1 VAQIHIEREHGL
13 GLEEARRQIDQVAE
27 TLQGQLHAHFH
38 WEGDRL
44 EFDRPGASGVI
55 EVAEDRV
62 TLDIRLGLLLRPLK
76 GTIER
81 TITEQLDSHLA

>member
-1 VAQIHIEREHGL
+1 MARIHIEREHGL

-27 TLQGQLHAHFH
+27 TLRDQLQARFH

-44 EFDRPGASGVI
+44 EFERSGARGVI

>member
-1 VAQIHIEREHGL
+1 MARIHIEREHGL
-13 GLEEARRQIDQVAE
+13 GLAEARRQIDQVAE
-27 TLQGQLHAHFH
+27 TLRNQLQARFH

-44 EFDRPGASGVI
+44 EFERSGAHGVI

>member
-1 VAQIHIEREHGL
+1 L
-13 GLEEARRQIDQVAE
+13 
-27 TLQGQLHAHFH
+27 
-38 WEGDRL
+38 
-44 EFDRPGASGVI
+44 
-55 EVAEDRV
+55 AEDRV

>member
-1 VAQIHIEREHGL
+1 MAHIHIEREHGL
-13 GLEEARRQIDQVAE
+13 GLEEARRQIDLVAE
-27 TLQGQLHAHFH
+27 TLQGELQARFH

-44 EFDRPGASGVI
+44 EFERPGASGVI
-55 EVAEDRV
+55 AVAADRV

-81 TITEQLDSHLA
+81 TITEQLDTHLA

>member
-1 VAQIHIEREHGL
+1 VARIHIERQHGL
-13 GLEEARRQIDQVAE
+13 GLEEARRQIDQVAD
-27 TLQGQLHAHFH
+27 TLRDQLQARFH

-44 EFDRPGASGVI
+44 EFERPGAHGVI
-55 EVAEDRV
+55 EVAENRV
-62 TLDIRLGLLLRPLK
+62 TLDIRLGLLLRPIK